1 MHGYQALQPP
11 VRGHGL
17 PDGERSPLGIP
28 FGNFSM
34 VCPYQSRSFPLC
46 AVNDYLMRAAAL
58 ANDIKPPLALDRERL
73 AALPLAP
80 RVKLPAMRTYLNLA
94 GYHLRHLPF
103 LNLKR

>member
-1 MHGYQALQPP
+1 MHGSQALQPP

-46 AVNDYLMRAAAL
+46 AVDDYLMRAAAL
-58 ANDIKPPLALDRERL
+58 ANDIKPPLALDSERL
-73 AALPLAP
+73 AALALAP
-80 RVKLPAMRTYLNLA
+80 RVKLPAMRTYLGFTN
-94 GYHLRHLPF
+94 YHLRHLPF